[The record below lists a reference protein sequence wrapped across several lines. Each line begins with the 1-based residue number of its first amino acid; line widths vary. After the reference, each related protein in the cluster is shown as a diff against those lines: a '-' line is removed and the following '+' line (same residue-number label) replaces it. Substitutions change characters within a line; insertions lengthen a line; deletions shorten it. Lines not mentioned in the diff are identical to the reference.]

1 MIRRNIFLIVFVVIV
16 CAGCGVNTEGESATA
31 IIPNFVTSTLP
42 PTLIPLST
50 STPLSPTEIP
60 TNTPITGTT
69 NTQLNV
75 RAGTSAASA
84 SLGMIGAFEA
94 VQVVGKD
101 PSGTWY
107 QIIFAASETENGWVR
122 AEYVQ
127 VDDSGKILPVETG
140 SGFGLGRSGVVL
152 ENINVRVGPG
162 AEFESLGLLSP
173 KDVVLIT
180 GKDPGGEW
188 AQVEVPGAE
197 NLKGW
202 VTIKFLQA
210 ENMESVPTIGEALQE
225 TPLPAEAEA
234 ALVPENLP
242 AQTDGDSMES
252 PLMVTRFSPTGAKAL
267 LFSGDVSAPDGDI
280 EDWVQ
285 FITYGNSVAIQTK
298 CTSDTLSVQL
308 WNDGKPVDG
317 FSLVCGEMRL
327 ISVTPNSNYFFKIFE
342 TVTSESRHTYYTL
355 NLETNYQ

>member
-1 MIRRNIFLIVFVVIV
+1 MIHRNIFLIVFVVIV
-16 CAGCGVNTEGESATA
+16 CAGCGVNIEGESATA

-107 QIIFAASETENGWVR
+107 QVIFAASETGNGWVR

-127 VDDSGKILPVETG
+127 VNDAGKILPVEIG
-140 SGFGLGRSGVVL
+140 SGSGSERSGVVL

-162 AEFESLGLLSP
+162 AEFESLGVLSP
-173 KDVVLIT
+173 KDVILIT
-180 GKDPGGEW
+180 GKDPGGAW
-188 AQVEVPGAE
+188 AQIEVPGAE
-197 NLKGW
+197 NLNGW

-210 ENMESVPTIGEALQE
+210 ENMESMPTIGEAAQE
-225 TPLPAEAEA
+225 NPTPTVVNAIPAA
-234 ALVPENLP
+234 AP
-242 AQTDGDSMES
+242 DGDSMES

-267 LFSGDVSAPDGDI
+267 LFSGDISAPDGDI

-285 FITYGNSVAIQTK
+285 FTTHGNSVAIQTN